1 MKTCLVV
8 DDIPFDRK
16 VMVSCVSRLGLSV
29 SEATGGR
36 EALSLCRSSMPDC
49 FLLDLEMPEMSGLDV
64 LREIRK
70 MENGDE
76 VPVIICTSHEHPS
89 FIGHAYV
96 NGASSYIVK
105 PVTQDKLENELGKL
119 GIL

>member
-16 VMVSCVSRLGLSV
+16 VITNYVARLGFSV
-29 SEATGGR
+29 SEAAGGK
-36 EALSLCRSSMPDC
+36 EALSLCRTSMPDC
-49 FLLDLEMPEMSGLDV
+49 FLLDLEMPEMDGLEV
-64 LREIRK
+64 LREIRS

-89 FIGHAYV
+89 FIGHAYI
-96 NGASSYIVK
+96 NGASSYIIK
-105 PVTQDKLENELGKL
+105 PVTQDKLESEFGKL